1 MDPEEMKQS
10 ATAGKVKLISGEND
24 FKQEGMSTLFTC
36 LDLLE
41 QEQTPELMAKKKKYM
56 KKSGAKQTLVFE
68 IIDVFL

>member
-10 ATAGKVKLISGEND
+10 ATAGKVKLISGVND

-41 QEQTPELMAKKKKYM
+41 
-56 KKSGAKQTLVFE
+56 
-68 IIDVFL
+68 